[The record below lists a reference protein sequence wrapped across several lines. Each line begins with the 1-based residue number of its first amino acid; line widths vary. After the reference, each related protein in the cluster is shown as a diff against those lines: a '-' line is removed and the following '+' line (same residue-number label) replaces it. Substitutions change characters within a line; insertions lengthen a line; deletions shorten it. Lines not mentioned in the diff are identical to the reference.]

1 MFLILETSLTQKVN
15 LQYEFVENDHE
26 HRVPVADYYR
36 IIVNVSLNKRTLI
49 FSQKLHSTMNVY
61 SNVPHG

>member
-26 HRVPVADYYR
+26 HRVPVADK
-36 IIVNVSLNKRTLI
+36 NFFPFQNNSKC
-49 FSQKLHSTMNVY
+49 FFE
-61 SNVPHG
+61 